1 MAPLIFCIH
10 FVLKQFEIMTV
21 AVLFSMQVAVVG
33 MVGSGELGVAETKF
47 LHLCATANISAPHC

>member
-1 MAPLIFCIH
+1 
-10 FVLKQFEIMTV
+10 MTV